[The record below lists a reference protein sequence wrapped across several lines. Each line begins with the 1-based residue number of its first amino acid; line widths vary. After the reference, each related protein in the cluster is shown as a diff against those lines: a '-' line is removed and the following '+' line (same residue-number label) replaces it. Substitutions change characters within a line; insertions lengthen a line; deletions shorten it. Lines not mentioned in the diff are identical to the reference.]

1 MGNGSVATRIVLYQ
15 RLNKAGGYALI
26 PVEYS
31 RNGSP
36 AADKGATAFYL
47 RFRAGG
53 KRFCIPAGSSV
64 VEADAQR
71 KVLEA
76 RYATSEVIPTTA
88 PTNTIAS
95 TDRKVI
101 STEAAEYIERTRKSK
116 KPKTYKGYK
125 DAVAF
130 FISTCKKKYLDELT
144 RDDMIAFKQILISKY
159 ASQTVFTMFMK
170 VLTFLS
176 DCHIEKL
183 VQLDTWI
190 QRKDRPVNVAKRN
203 AKNKK
208 YPVYT
213 ADEFAAM
220 LAVAEKAEYA
230 LLYLF
235 VGSGWRNGEGAV
247 AQWADIDWD
256 AKTITVREKPEFQ
269 FTPKDYECRT
279 VELADNVLDALQS
292 YRDDTPEDA
301 LLFPAPEGGVN
312 RHLEDRVVLPIIE
325 RANAQGFKVKRPKK
339 PLHALRVLYACR
351 LSQAGVDLETVRV
364 NLGHSDISTT
374 QIYLRAVEAKSVSHR
389 HRINDAMTFRPAT
402 KLRVAS

>member
-1 MGNGSVATRIVLYQ
+1 MAFSFRMSARLPLCRSLFRIPN
-15 RLNKAGGYALI
+15 RLPPRAIHEKPGEHQSTPRLWRY
-26 PVEYS
+26 
-31 RNGSP
+31 
-36 AADKGATAFYL
+36 GATVSTWPFQGQN
-47 RFRAGG
+47 AGS
-53 KRFCIPAGSSV
+53 IPAS
-64 VEADAQR
+64 
-71 KVLEA
+71 
-76 RYATSEVIPTTA
+76 ATKA
-88 PTNTIAS
+88 
-95 TDRKVI
+95 
-101 STEAAEYIERTRKSK
+101 
-116 KPKTYKGYK
+116 
-125 DAVAF
+125 
-130 FISTCKKKYLDELT
+130 
-144 RDDMIAFKQILISKY
+144 
-159 ASQTVFTMFMK
+159 
-170 VLTFLS
+170 
-176 DCHIEKL
+176 IEKL